1 MGCVPCDVCFVL
13 WREMVRRRAG
23 SRRRWQPAPGSVWSN
38 PVGARPPEAR
48 GAPRLGAAVCIVA
61 HQRRRAHV
69 TPQRQRCSVSR
80 PPDQPCSLHPRPAL
94 ILVLS
99 WRELWPW
106 PPSPRRVPR
115 ALPVHHRT
123 LGCFG
128 GPRTCNRCQKGGLSR
143 GGCPNCTP
151 GNLPARPHPPAPSQA
166 SACGR
171 PQAAVSH
178 RQLGLPLPAV
188 WVPGRAL
195 AVVRL
200 RPTGHR
206 ATGRQRQHLGW
217 GSGVTGDGE
226 VEDAG
231 VPGAR
236 LTPGG
241 GPGCRWSR
249 SRRGQQERQ
258 ASGQASAGMWLAGK
272 NDGPGGEWPGRAGG
286 SEFQG
291 SEA

>member
-94 ILVLS
+94 ILGLS
-99 WRELWPW
+99 WRKLWPW

-123 LGCFG
+123 FGCFG

-143 GGCPNCTP
+143 GNCPNCTP
-151 GNLPARPHPPAPSQA
+151 GNLPARPHPPGTLSSQRVRPPAGRGQSPAAGPS
-166 SACGR
+166 SAR
-171 PQAAVSH
+171 RV
-178 RQLGLPLPAV
+178 
-188 WVPGRAL
+188 
-195 AVVRL
+195 
-200 RPTGHR
+200 
-206 ATGRQRQHLGW
+206 
-217 GSGVTGDGE
+217 
-226 VEDAG
+226 
-231 VPGAR
+231 GAR
-236 LTPGG
+236 P
-241 GPGCRWSR
+241 GPGCSQIETHRPPGNRQTKTASGVGVR
-249 SRRGQQERQ
+249 GDRRRGGGGRRGPWGPTYTRRWPRLQVEQVTEGPAGETGERAGERRDVAGGQERQ
-258 ASGQASAGMWLAGK
+258 SR
-272 NDGPGGEWPGRAGG
+272 GRAAGTG
-286 SEFQG
+286 RWL
-291 SEA
+291 